1 MQTIAIESAKFALME
16 LVEKLAGGEEIVL
29 TKDAK
34 LVAKVLPAESS
45 RSFKGRGC
53 AKGLIT
59 MAPDFDEPLECF
71 KEYTE

>member
-1 MQTIAIESAKFALME
+1 ME

-34 LVAKVLPAESS
+34 PVAKVSPAELS
-45 RSFKGRGC
+45 RPFKGRGC

-59 MAPDFDEPLECF
+59 MSPDFDEPLECF
-71 KEYTE
+71 KEYTD